1 LAGGQGV
8 ARPVENGG
16 SNAVSSLCL
25 DAHNHRLN
33 RPEDENRPIC
43 RRCQSLNLE
52 CDGPRGIT
60 FVYEKLAGS
69 RTRQKRTALSEEA
82 PVLLSASPRI
92 AGFDVYICYTQSHL
106 LRDGLIVSAI
116 TDIKAIDLVPEGT
129 AVASR
134 QVSHQAIVSFAT
146 ILFGIQ
152 HRQADITGQGY
163 AMHGVALKQ
172 LNQVLSDVT
181 RHTRD
186 EVIIAVAALAISESL
201 VPTGPKNYLAH
212 MMGLERLIDLQDPV
226 SFWSS
231 KSSGFCKGV
240 RFMVLFASLQLRK
253 PSILA
258 RPDWKKAMRTN
269 SPKDQLEEQDL
280 FDVLA
285 DCTVLL
291 AERDAMSSA
300 WNTNPIDAREQRD
313 EIERRACSLLI
324 HLHEWRRRW
333 DSDLKNAFPDTPASP
348 SGFDES
354 HFTQNGDPDG
364 SLITVAMIPNVP
376 AAIMLMLYNLALTHV
391 LQILAPLP
399 LEESATRN
407 ISQQRETAKT
417 YHADERIAAREACR
431 CVQYYLYI
439 RRRLDASASPLVHWA
454 VAAAW
459 TRLRRDDSVE
469 GAWMRDLLTG
479 KGRQVVAEGLWTTY
493 KWLNSLPE

>member
-1 LAGGQGV
+1 M
-8 ARPVENGG
+8 
-16 SNAVSSLCL
+16 
-25 DAHNHRLN
+25 
-33 RPEDENRPIC
+33 
-43 RRCQSLNLE
+43 
-52 CDGPRGIT
+52 
-60 FVYEKLAGS
+60 
-69 RTRQKRTALSEEA
+69 SEEA

-106 LRDGLIVSAI
+106 IRDGLIASAI
-116 TDIKAIDLVPEGT
+116 TDIKAVDLVPSGT

-134 QVSHQAIVSFAT
+134 QVSHQAIMSFAT

-172 LNQVLSDVT
+172 LNEVLSDAT

-186 EVIIAVAALAISESL
+186 EVIIAVAALAISELL
-201 VPTGPKNYLAH
+201 VPSGPDNYLSH

-226 SFWSS
+226 SFWSR

-240 RFMVLFASLQLRK
+240 RFMILFASLQLRK

-269 SPKDQLEEQDL
+269 SSYDELEEQDL

-285 DCTVLL
+285 DCTILL

-300 WNTNPIDAREQRD
+300 WNANPIKARGQRD
-313 EIERRACSLLI
+313 EIERRACCLLI

-333 DSDLKNAFPDTPASP
+333 DSDLKNPPSDTPASP
-348 SGFDES
+348 SGFEES
-354 HFTQNGDPDG
+354 QFTQIGDPEG
-364 SLITVAMIPNVP
+364 SLITVATIPNVP
-376 AAIMLMLYNLALTHV
+376 AAIMLMLYNLVLIHV
-391 LQILAPLP
+391 LQILASLP
-399 LEESATRN
+399 LEESATGN
-407 ISQQRETAKT
+407 ISQQPETAKR

-431 CVQYYLYI
+431 CIQHYLYI
-439 RRRLDASASPLVHWA
+439 RRRFDTSASPIVHWA
-454 VAAAW
+454 VGTSW

-469 GAWMRDLLTG
+469 GAWMRNLLVG
-479 KGRQVVAEGLWTTY
+479 KGRQVVAEGMWTTY